1 MPTDPLLDA
10 ADRLYGLTL
19 AEFTPARDALVK
31 EHRADKAFAAALKAL
46 KKPSLAAWV
55 VNLLV
60 RRDAAQVDQVLV
72 VGAAL
77 RQAQADLDGAEL
89 RQLTRQRRQ
98 LTAAVTAEARG
109 LAAEHG
115 QRVTQSVADQVE
127 ATLTAAMVDPAAAAA
142 VRTGL
147 LVNALSS
154 TGLDELDLTA
164 YVAVPDAADFT
175 PTEIAEPAPPPPP
188 DLHVVP
194 DPDAA
199 VKRLAAAQERLAAA
213 QAEVDDATEAL
224 AAADADVAEL
234 EGRSLQVQAEIDEL
248 RRRLGELESDQD
260 DIDEQIADARDVA
273 SAARQDVSTADA
285 ARSRAEAAVAKL
297 DLP

>member
-1 MPTDPLLDA
+1 MAHDPLLDA

-31 EHRADKAFAAALKAL
+31 EHKADKDLAAALKKL

-72 VGAAL
+72 VGEAL

-98 LTAAVTAEARG
+98 LTAAVTGQARG

-115 QRVTQSVADQVE
+115 QRITDAVADQVE

-147 LVNALSS
+147 LVNALRS
-154 TGLDELDLTA
+154 TGVDQLDLTA

-175 PTEIAEPAPPPPP
+175 PTELEEPAPPPPP

-194 DPDAA
+194 DPDAQA
-199 VKRLAAAQERLAAA
+199 KKLAAAQERLDEA
-213 QAEVDDATEAL
+213 QAEVDEATEAL
-224 AAADADVAEL
+224 TAADADVAEL
-234 EGRSLQVQAEIDEL
+234 EARSLQVQAEIDEL

-260 DIDEQIADARDVA
+260 DVDEQLSDAREVA
-273 SAARQDVSTADA
+273 SSARQDVSTADA
-285 ARSRAEAAVAKL
+285 ARQRAAAALTKL
-297 DLP
+297 GGA